1 MLIYNNK
8 KSEVLLKLQSLNNQE
23 INIEKINIVCNTAG
37 KNSEKIA
44 DLLMKFLEKYSVNFS
59 RQNITP
65 GTPSDKINFDTN
77 ATFAITIGGD
87 GTLLSTA
94 RFYSQY
100 DVPVLGINL
109 GRLGFLA
116 QIGQNKLKQ
125 GLDEILKGNFVIQK
139 RIMIEA
145 ETSVLGKKLLA
156 LNDIV
161 VKGGAISRTSRLYL
175 SINGQEVCDY
185 LADGLIISTPT
196 GSTAYNLSAN
206 GPIISPVI
214 DALAIT
220 PICPHTLSI
229 RPLVVQCSENIEI
242 KTDNNADLIYIT
254 ADGQDNYNL
263 QKNETILV
271 KKSNKTANLVLLN
284 SNKNNFYGVLRE
296 KLN

>member
-1 MLIYNNK
+1 M
-8 KSEVLLKLQSLNNQE
+8 KLQSYNNQE

-65 GTPSDKINFDTN
+65 GTPSDKINFDKN
-77 ATFAITIGGD
+77 ATFAVTIGGD

-100 DVPVLGINL
+100 KVPVLGINL

-116 QIGQNKLKQ
+116 QIGQNKLRQ
-125 GLDEILKGNFVIQK
+125 GLDEVLKGNFVIQK
-139 RIMIEA
+139 RIMLEA
-145 ETSVLGKKLLA
+145 ITSNSGKELLA
-156 LNDIV
+156 LNDLV

-185 LADGLIISTPT
+185 LADGIIISTPT

-229 RPLVVQCSENIEI
+229 RPLVVQCNENIEI
-242 KTDNNADLIYIT
+242 KTDANSDLIYIT

-263 QKNETILV
+263 QKNETILIR
-271 KKSNKTANLVLLN
+271 KSNKTANLVLLN
-284 SNKNNFYGVLRE
+284 SNNNNFYSVLRE
-296 KLN
+296 KLNWGMPTLKY

>member
-1 MLIYNNK
+1 MK
-8 KSEVLLKLQSLNNQE
+8 LKSLNNQE

-65 GTPSDKINFDTN
+65 GTPSDKINFDKD

-100 DVPVLGINL
+100 EVPVLGINL

-116 QIGQNKLKQ
+116 QIGQNKLRQ
-125 GLDEILKGNFVIQK
+125 GLDEVLKGNFVIQK
-139 RIMIEA
+139 RIMLEA
-145 ETSVLGKKLLA
+145 ITSNSGKKLLA
-156 LNDIV
+156 LNDLV

-185 LADGLIISTPT
+185 LADGIIISTPT

-242 KTDNNADLIYIT
+242 KTDANSDLIYIT

-263 QKNETILV
+263 QKNETISIR
-271 KKSNKTANLVLLN
+271 KSNKTANLVLLN
-284 SNKNNFYGVLRE
+284 SNNNNFYSVLRE
-296 KLN
+296 KLNWGMPTLKY